1 MAAAACAS
9 LEETES
15 FITCSICL
23 CEFDAEFRKPKFL
36 PCAHTVCLKC
46 LEEIHKNFVI
56 ACPLCRKEFSY
67 QDNVTC
73 LPNNSYVLHM
83 LRLTEKNAE
92 PASKPDLEGKPT
104 WCLTCGAV
112 AKQSCSVHSI
122 IDVTANTIKNFESLL
137 NLRDDLKKMRDQGQT
152 KLALAIEKRKE
163 IQTHFQQLSQS
174 LKLVLHEV
182 TVQEDQNNLLL
193 VEMIS
198 QLEANSPQ
206 LRSRLSSSEMITG
219 QDDQDPILSELMS
232 VVDGSKPEDSF
243 EILKEKM
250 KKTLQSYESKLAEAV
265 AMAKSIMYQK
275 KSIISVWLTDSN
287 NQAIPTWDLLE
298 SGFNT
303 YWPNDTCLSPTKRD
317 FLLLSHIVFSIQKRG
332 QKINKQSNSD
342 FSAVSSKAKPV
353 ATKLGEPS
361 SLVKTESSLVKT
373 ENTNTTVKLD
383 PSTEK
388 FDLNKSTLVVVV
400 RRHGTLKGA
409 VHIRLSSS
417 CDSPF
422 MQQLGKICFHSS
434 KQFSNAIGKT
444 VPDVFLL
451 LPACKDLAD
460 FSYNGLTGLPP
471 TRHYMEAGIS
481 LCPDE
486 KGVFNSW
493 NLVFAL
499 RHFEQK
505 KNEMHLKTI
514 QPIHFIGQVTEGIDV
529 IEMLSW
535 TTKHQRSGYTFTLE
549 SR

>member
-1 MAAAACAS
+1 M
-9 LEETES
+9 
-15 FITCSICL
+15 
-23 CEFDAEFRKPKFL
+23 
-36 PCAHTVCLKC
+36 
-46 LEEIHKNFVI
+46 
-56 ACPLCRKEFSY
+56 
-67 QDNVTC
+67 
-73 LPNNSYVLHM
+73 
-83 LRLTEKNAE
+83 
-92 PASKPDLEGKPT
+92 
-104 WCLTCGAV
+104 

-265 AMAKSIMYQK
+265 AMAKSITYQK

-434 KQFSNAIGKT
+434 KQFSNAIGK
-444 VPDVFLL
+444 VSELF
-451 LPACKDLAD
+451 KK
-460 FSYNGLTGLPP
+460 FNENSYLIL
-471 TRHYMEAGIS
+471 
-481 LCPDE
+481 
-486 KGVFNSW
+486 
-493 NLVFAL
+493 
-499 RHFEQK
+499 
-505 KNEMHLKTI
+505 
-514 QPIHFIGQVTEGIDV
+514 
-529 IEMLSW
+529 
-535 TTKHQRSGYTFTLE
+535 
-549 SR
+549 

>member
-46 LEEIHKNFVI
+46 LEEIHKDFVI

-67 QDNVTC
+67 QDNVSC

-83 LRLTEKNAE
+83 LKLSGKNAE
-92 PASKPDLEGKPT
+92 SASKPEVQGKPT
-104 WCLTCGAV
+104 WCLTCGVV

-122 IDVTANTIKNFESLL
+122 IDASATTIKNFESLL

-152 KLALAIEKRKE
+152 KLALAIEKRRE

-182 TVQEDQNNLLL
+182 TVQEEQNDLCL

-198 QLEANSPQ
+198 ELEANSPQ
-206 LRSRLSSSEMITG
+206 LKSRPLSSEMISG
-219 QDDQDPILSELMS
+219 EDDQDPILSEIMS
-232 VVDGSKPEDSF
+232 VVNGSKPEDSF
-243 EILKEKM
+243 EILREKM
-250 KKTLQSYESKLAEAV
+250 KKTLHLYESKLAESV
-265 AMAKSIMYQK
+265 ALSKSITYQR
-275 KSIISVWLTDSN
+275 KSNISVWLTDSKD
-287 NQAIPTWDLLE
+287 QVIPTWDLLE
-298 SGFNT
+298 TGFNT
-303 YWPNDTCLSPTKRD
+303 YWPNDTSLSPTKRD

-332 QKINKQSNSD
+332 QKMNKQTNLDCPS
-342 FSAVSSKAKPV
+342 VTYKAKPV
-353 ATKLGEPS
+353 ATKSGEPS
-361 SLVKTESSLVKT
+361 SSVKSE
-373 ENTNTTVKLD
+373 ENTTVKLD

-388 FDLNKSTLVVVV
+388 FDLTKSTFILTVH
-400 RRHGTLKGA
+400 RHGTLKGT
-409 VHIRLSSS
+409 VHIKLFAS

-422 MQQLGKICFHSS
+422 VQQLGKICFHSP
-434 KQFSNAIGKT
+434 KHFSDAIEKT

-451 LPACKDLAD
+451 LSACKDMSD
-460 FSYNGLTGLPP
+460 FSYNGLTDLPP
-471 TRHYMEAGIS
+471 ARHYMEAGIS
-481 LCPDE
+481 LHSDE
-486 KGVFNSW
+486 KGVSKCW
-493 NLVFAL
+493 SLVFPL
-499 RHFEQK
+499 SRFEEK
-505 KNEMHLKTI
+505 KNEMHLKTL
-514 QPIHFIGQVTEGIDV
+514 QSVHFIGQVKQGIDV

-535 TTKHQRSGYTFTLE
+535 TSKHQRSGYTFTLE

>member
-67 QDNVTC
+67 QDHVTC

-92 PASKPDLEGKPT
+92 ATSKPDLQGKPT

-112 AKQSCSVHSI
+112 AKQSCSIHSI

-163 IQTHFQQLSQS
+163 IQTHFQQLSES
-174 LKLVLHEV
+174 LQLVLHEV
-182 TVQEDQNNLLL
+182 SVQEEQNNILL

-198 QLEANSPQ
+198 QLEANSPHLQ
-206 LRSRLSSSEMITG
+206 SHLLSSGMIPG
-219 QDDQDPILSELMS
+219 QDNQDPLLSELMS

-250 KKTLQSYESKLAEAV
+250 KKTLQCYESKLAEAV
-265 AMAKSIMYQK
+265 AMAKSITYQK
-275 KSIISVWLTDSN
+275 KSKIAVWLTDSN
-287 NQAIPTWDLLE
+287 GQAIPTWDLLE

-303 YWPNDTCLSPTKRD
+303 YWPNDTSLSPTKRD

-332 QKINKQSNSD
+332 QKINKQTN
-342 FSAVSSKAKPV
+342 FSAVSHKAKPV
-353 ATKLGEPS
+353 ATKLDEP
-361 SLVKTESSLVKT
+361 SSLVKT
-373 ENTNTTVKLD
+373 ENTNKTVKLD

-388 FDLNKSTLVVVV
+388 FDLNKSTLILTV
-400 RRHGTLKGA
+400 RRQGTLKGT
-409 VHIRLSSS
+409 VLIKLSSS

-422 MQQLGKICFHSS
+422 IQQLGKICFHSP
-434 KQFSNAIGKT
+434 KHFSDVIGKT
-444 VPDVFLL
+444 VPELFLL
-451 LPACKDLAD
+451 LPACKELAD
-460 FSYNGLTGLPP
+460 FSYNGLTGLPS

-481 LCPDE
+481 LCSDE
-486 KGVFNSW
+486 KGVFKSW
-493 NLVFAL
+493 NLVFPL
-499 RHFEQK
+499 RHFEEK
-505 KNEMHLKTI
+505 KNEMHVKTL
-514 QPIHFIGQVTEGIDV
+514 QPIHFIGQVMKGIDV

-535 TTKHQRSGYTFTLE
+535 TSKHQRSGYTFTLE